1 MGRLGF
7 SASKATAPS
16 RPWLQAVTGS
26 DKRVSITGEE
36 TVSSAIHEDLRE
48 SLSQEYR
55 SPRNTNTVARAI
67 DIANANILA
76 WQPLPQD
83 PSELRSVLSA
93 PWCSAKLA
101 CFVFSALLV
110 SHALQPIDLF
120 PSDMNMPSSFP
131 SQDPACS
138 SFCFPTTSHLCLP
151 PHTES
156 LRRYHSLT
164 ERLLD
169 RPPSSLSH
177 CPIRLLLSS
186 HTLCPSDYFIYLSA
200 QLHVFCSPKCDS
212 KLLMG
217 NESLIFSHCNS
228 TTNMEGCP

>member
-7 SASKATAPS
+7 SASKATVPS

-26 DKRVSITGEE
+26 DKHVSITGEE

-76 WQPLPQD
+76 WQLLPQD

-101 CFVFSALLV
+101 CFVFSACQSCLAAYWSLSRHEHAWLL
-110 SHALQPIDLF
+110 PISRPCLLFLLF
-120 PSDMNMPSSFP
+120 PHNVTP
-131 SQDPACS
+131 
-138 SFCFPTTSHLCLP
+138 LP
-151 PHTES
+151 PSPHWELEEIS
-156 LRRYHSLT
+156 QSHRASPW
-164 ERLLD
+164 
-169 RPPSSLSH
+169 PPSVL
-177 CPIRLLLSS
+177 PL
-186 HTLCPSDYFIYLSA
+186 TLP
-200 QLHVFCSPKCDS
+200 HSPA
-212 KLLMG
+212 
-217 NESLIFSHCNS
+217 
-228 TTNMEGCP
+228 P